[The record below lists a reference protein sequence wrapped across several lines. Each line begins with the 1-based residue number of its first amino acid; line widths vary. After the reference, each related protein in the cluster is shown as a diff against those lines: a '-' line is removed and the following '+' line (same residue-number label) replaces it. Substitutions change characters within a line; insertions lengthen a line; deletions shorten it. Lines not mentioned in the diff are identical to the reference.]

1 MGKICIFLD
10 ANGPSNAEPKPDE
23 PKPSNAEPKPDEKTK
38 SNDIPKNTGM
48 V

>member
-1 MGKICIFLD
+1 MAKICIFLD
-10 ANGPSNAEPKPDE
+10 PNGPSNAEPKP
-23 PKPSNAEPKPDEKTK
+23 SNAKPKPDEKTK